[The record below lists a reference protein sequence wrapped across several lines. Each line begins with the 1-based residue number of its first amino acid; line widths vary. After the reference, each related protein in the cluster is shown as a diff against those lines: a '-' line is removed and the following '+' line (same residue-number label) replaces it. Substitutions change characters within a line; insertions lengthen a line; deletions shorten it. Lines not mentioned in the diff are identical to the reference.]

1 MDDTGGVL
9 QLLEIAS
16 PSMSTP
22 VRVVG
27 DTRDL
32 VSNGVTYIGLPFTVG
47 LPSDKAGEVP
57 RAKLVVDNVGRDLTG
72 VLEALP
78 PGAVLTATIKV
89 VHRSTP
95 DVVDYQFVAPMNG
108 VRVDMG
114 RLSAT
119 MGPDDLMR
127 RPAVLLRFDPTNSPA
142 LFPD

>member
-1 MDDTGGVL
+1 VL

>member
-1 MDDTGGVL
+1 MDDSGGVL